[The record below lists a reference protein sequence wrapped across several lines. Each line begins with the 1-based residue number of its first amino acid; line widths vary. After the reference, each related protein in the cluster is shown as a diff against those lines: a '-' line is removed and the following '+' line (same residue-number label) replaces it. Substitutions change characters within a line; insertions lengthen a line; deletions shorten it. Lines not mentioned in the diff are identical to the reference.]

1 MLNAVLILLV
11 LFVTGQERRFF
22 RIFTA
27 SVFGAVISILLLVC
41 KVKFGI
47 LYVSI
52 SFLSTFY
59 MMFLVCRKKGLQEI
73 MTQSLYFFILTS
85 LFQELLQTIHS
96 VWSID
101 NVLPALIGALV
112 LLLGITWFLQ
122 RSQRKKRENVLY
134 RVEITEQGKQIEVT
148 ALLDTGNCLKEP
160 FSKKPVSIVNKEQ
173 LEELWK
179 IRRPEKCK
187 VIPFYSVGKEHGI
200 LHGMEVECINI
211 YNGEECV
218 SIQRPI
224 IAVYEGILS
233 QNKRYQMI
241 LHRELLDY

>member
-1 MLNAVLILLV
+1 MV
-11 LFVTGQERRFF
+11 LFVTGQERCIL
-22 RIFTA
+22 RIIVA
-27 SVFGAVISILLLVC
+27 AVFGAVISVLLLVC

-47 LYVSI
+47 VYVSI

-59 MMFLVCRKKGLQEI
+59 MMFLVCRKKGLREI

-96 VWSID
+96 VWGID

-112 LLLGITWFLQ
+112 LLLGMTCFLQ
-122 RSQRKKRENVLY
+122 RSQKEKRENVLY
-134 RVEITEQGKQIEVT
+134 RVEITEQGKQIEVM
-148 ALLDTGNCLKEP
+148 ALLDTGNYLKEP

-200 LHGMEVECINI
+200 LHGMEVERIDI
-211 YNGEECV
+211 YDGEECV
-218 SIQRPI
+218 SIHRPI
-224 IAVYEGILS
+224 VAVYEGMLS
-233 QNKRYQMI
+233 QNKKYQMI